1 MTRSS
6 LSRRPDRNDPGYTL
20 SVRAD
25 ETSPSRRTLLVAA
38 WDGETGTLLGRC
50 EIAASTGTPLPLSPA
65 DLLDRMGGH
74 YRLEAVRV
82 DHALARLSVVTKRVA
97 RVCARRRRSARR
109 WRRPALTGR
118 LVQVGAS

>member
-1 MTRSS
+1 MARSS
-6 LSRRPDRNDPGYTL
+6 LSRQPDRDDPGYTL

-25 ETSPSRRTLLVAA
+25 GPSPLRRTLLVAA
-38 WDGETGTLLGRC
+38 WDGETGALLGRC
-50 EIAASTGTPLPLSPA
+50 EIVASTGSPLPLSPA

-82 DHALARLSVVTKRVA
+82 DHALARLSAVTRRVA
-97 RVCARRRRSARR
+97 RVCARRRRSARC

-118 LVQVGAS
+118 LVSVGAS